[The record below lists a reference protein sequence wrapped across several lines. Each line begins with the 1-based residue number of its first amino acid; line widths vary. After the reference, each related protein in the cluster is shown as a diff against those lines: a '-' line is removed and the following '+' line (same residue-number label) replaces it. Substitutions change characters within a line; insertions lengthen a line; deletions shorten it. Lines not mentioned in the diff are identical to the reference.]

1 MTDANSD
8 NIVEDKETA
17 EAIEEAGSS
26 ADNGDAHNADG
37 SSDAADRR
45 SADSDTAG
53 GDAETETAEDKDE
66 GSGDEADGSDTGT
79 DTDNGNGSKKT
90 RGLFGRGKKK
100 GYEFKPENPEAVEA
114 AMKRLEDGMSS
125 DNMTPQ
131 MERIA
136 KRQEDET
143 RRVEKAIE
151 NTKSNPAWLVPLF
164 SILLILGLLWVVV
177 FYLTHQYPI
186 PAIGNWNLAVGA
198 GISFIG
204 FILLMW
210 WE

>member
-8 NIVEDKETA
+8 NIVEDKENA

-26 ADNGDAHNADG
+26 ADNGDAHKAGG
-37 SSDAADRR
+37 SSDAADRKG
-45 SADSDTAG
+45 ADSDTDG
-53 GDAETETAEDKDE
+53 RDAETETAEDKDE

-90 RGLFGRGKKK
+90 RGLFGLGKKK

-136 KRQEDET
+136 KR
-143 RRVEKAIE
+143 
-151 NTKSNPAWLVPLF
+151 
-164 SILLILGLLWVVV
+164 ILLILGLLWVVV

>member
-79 DTDNGNGSKKT
+79 DTDNGNGSKK
-90 RGLFGRGKKK
+90 R
-100 GYEFKPENPEAVEA
+100 A
-114 AMKRLEDGMSS
+114 AFSDAARRKATSSSLKTLRLLKL
-125 DNMTPQ
+125 Q
-131 MERIA
+131 
-136 KRQEDET
+136 
-143 RRVEKAIE
+143 
-151 NTKSNPAWLVPLF
+151 
-164 SILLILGLLWVVV
+164 
-177 FYLTHQYPI
+177 
-186 PAIGNWNLAVGA
+186 
-198 GISFIG
+198 
-204 FILLMW
+204 
-210 WE
+210 

>member
-8 NIVEDKETA
+8 NIVEDKENA

-26 ADNGDAHNADG
+26 ADNGDAHKAGG
-37 SSDAADRR
+37 SSDAADSR
-45 SADSDTAG
+45 SADSDTDG
-53 GDAETETAEDKDE
+53 GDAETETAEGKDE
-66 GSGDEADGSDTGT
+66 GSGDKADGSDTGT
-79 DTDNGNGSKKT
+79 GTDNGNGSKKT
-90 RGLFGRGKKK
+90 RGLFGRSKKK

-151 NTKSNPAWLVPLF
+151 NTIEKAEN
-164 SILLILGLLWVVV
+164 ILNLIRKNNVK
-177 FYLTHQYPI
+177 
-186 PAIGNWNLAVGA
+186 
-198 GISFIG
+198 
-204 FILLMW
+204 
-210 WE
+210 

>member
-66 GSGDEADGSDTGT
+66 GSGDETDGSDTGT
-79 DTDNGNGSKKT
+79 NTDNGSGSKKP

-114 AMKRLEDGMSS
+114 AMKRLEDGMNS

-151 NTKSNPAWLVPLF
+151 NTKSNPAWLVPIF
-164 SILLILGLLWVVV
+164 SIHLILGLLWVVV

>member
-17 EAIEEAGSS
+17 EAIKEADSS
-26 ADNGDAHNADG
+26 ADNGGAQKAAD

-53 GDAETETAEDKDE
+53 EDAEKETVEDKDE
-66 GSGDEADGSDTGT
+66 VSGDEEDGSDTDTG
-79 DTDNGNGSKKT
+79 TDNGSGSKKT

-114 AMKRLEDGMSS
+114 AMKRLEDGMNS

-164 SILLILGLLWVVV
+164 STLLILGLLWVVV

>member
-26 ADNGDAHNADG
+26 ADNGNAQKAAD

-45 SADSDTAG
+45 SADIDTAG
-53 GDAETETAEDKDE
+53 GNAETETAEDKDE
-66 GSGDEADGSDTGT
+66 GSGDETDGSDTGT
-79 DTDNGNGSKKT
+79 NTDNGSGSKKT
-90 RGLFGRGKKK
+90 HGLFGRGKKK

-114 AMKRLEDGMSS
+114 AMKRLEDGMNS

-164 SILLILGLLWVVV
+164 STLLILGLLWVVV

>member
-17 EAIEEAGSS
+17 EAIEEADSS
-26 ADNGDAHNADG
+26 ADNGGAQKAAD

-53 GDAETETAEDKDE
+53 EDAEKETAEDKDE
-66 GSGDEADGSDTGT
+66 VSGDEEDGSDTDTGT
-79 DTDNGNGSKKT
+79 DNSSGSKKT

-114 AMKRLEDGMSS
+114 AMKRLENGMNS

-164 SILLILGLLWVVV
+164 STLLILGLLWVVV

>member
-8 NIVEDKETA
+8 NIVEDRENA

-26 ADNGDAHNADG
+26 ADNGDAHKAGG
-37 SSDAADRR
+37 SSDAA
-45 SADSDTAG
+45 
-53 GDAETETAEDKDE
+53 DE

-90 RGLFGRGKKK
+90 RGLFGLGKKK
-100 GYEFKPENPEAVEA
+100 GYKFKPENPEAVEA

-164 SILLILGLLWVVV
+164 STLLILGLLWVVV

>member
-66 GSGDEADGSDTGT
+66 GSGDETDGSDTGT
-79 DTDNGNGSKKT
+79 DTDNGSGSKKT

-114 AMKRLEDGMSS
+114 AMKRLEDGMNS

-186 PAIGNWNLAVGA
+186 TAIGNWNLAVGA

>member
-17 EAIEEAGSS
+17 EAIEEAGSN
-26 ADNGDAHNADG
+26 ADNGNAQKAAD

-45 SADSDTAG
+45 NADSDTAG
-53 GDAETETAEDKDE
+53 ENTETETAEDKDE

-79 DTDNGNGSKKT
+79 NTD
-90 RGLFGRGKKK
+90 RGKKK
-100 GYEFKPENPEAVEA
+100 GYELKPENPEAVEA
-114 AMKRLEDGMSS
+114 AMKRLENGMNS

-164 SILLILGLLWVVV
+164 STLLILGLLWVVV

>member
-17 EAIEEAGSS
+17 EAIEKAGSN
-26 ADNGDAHNADG
+26 ADNGNAQKAAD

-45 SADSDTAG
+45 NADSDTAG
-53 GDAETETAEDKDE
+53 ENTETETAEDKDE

-79 DTDNGNGSKKT
+79 NTDNGSGSKKT

-114 AMKRLEDGMSS
+114 AMKRLEDGMNS

>member
-17 EAIEEAGSS
+17 EAIEEAGSN
-26 ADNGDAHNADG
+26 ADNGGAQKAAD

-53 GDAETETAEDKDE
+53 EDAEKETVEDKDE
-66 GSGDEADGSDTGT
+66 VSGDEEDGSDTDTG
-79 DTDNGNGSKKT
+79 TDNGSGSKKT

-114 AMKRLEDGMSS
+114 AMKRLEDGMNS

-164 SILLILGLLWVVV
+164 STLLILGLLWVVV